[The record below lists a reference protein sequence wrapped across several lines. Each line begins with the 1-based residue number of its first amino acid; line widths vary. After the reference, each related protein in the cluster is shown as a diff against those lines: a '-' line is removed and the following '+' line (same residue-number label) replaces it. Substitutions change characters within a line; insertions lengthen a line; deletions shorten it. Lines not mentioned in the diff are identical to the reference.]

1 MNKITFITVIIVF
14 FLKTGNVFS
23 NNNIFY
29 VDNIIIKN
37 DKNYSKNELVNKAF
51 KKGFKKLINKI
62 LLEKDVEKIEQ
73 TNLPNIKKLI
83 SSYQVQES
91 KELLNLNDVVI
102 NLTFDRE
109 KINQFFYSK
118 NILYA
123 DISKTDVVVLPV
135 LIDSNQFYLFSDNY
149 FYSNWNSI
157 KKQTNDQFINY
168 ILPVES
174 LESIEFINKNK
185 NDLESL
191 DIKNILSGYDIKDY
205 IFLVINP
212 GSNNIEVFF
221 KGFFSNNE
229 IVKNFSINNT
239 SQEQSILFDN
249 TIEVIKYEINEAWKS
264 QNLIDVG
271 APSFLNIKLDIN
283 KKNDLLNLQLALNKI
298 DLIEN
303 YYVLELNKNYAKI
316 KIKYLGKID
325 KMKSKFN
332 DQGIKVTISNEEWK
346 LELI

>member
-221 KGFFSNNE
+221 KGFFQ
-229 IVKNFSINNT
+229 T
-239 SQEQSILFDN
+239 M
-249 TIEVIKYEINEAWKS
+249 
-264 QNLIDVG
+264 
-271 APSFLNIKLDIN
+271 KL
-283 KKNDLLNLQLALNKI
+283 
-298 DLIEN
+298 
-303 YYVLELNKNYAKI
+303 
-316 KIKYLGKID
+316 
-325 KMKSKFN
+325 
-332 DQGIKVTISNEEWK
+332 
-346 LELI
+346 

>member
-1 MNKITFITVIIVF
+1 MNKITLIFIIIVF

-23 NNNIFY
+23 DNNIFY

-37 DKNYSKNELVNKAF
+37 DKNLSRNELLNKAF
-51 KKGFKKLINKI
+51 TKGFKKLINKI
-62 LLEKDVEKIEQ
+62 LLEKDIKSIEQ
-73 TNLPNIKKLI
+73 TNLPNIKRLI
-83 SSYQVQES
+83 SAYQVREN
-91 KELLNLNDVVI
+91 KELLTLNDVVI

-109 KINQFFYSK
+109 KINEFFYSK

-123 DISKTDVVVLPV
+123 DVSKTDVVVLPV

-149 FYSNWNSI
+149 FYSNWN
-157 KKQTNDQFINY
+157 KKQKKKNDQFINY
-168 ILPVES
+168 ILPVEN
-174 LESIEFINKNK
+174 LESIELINKNK
-185 NDLESL
+185 NDLESM
-191 DIKNILSGYDIKDY
+191 DMKNILSGYDIKDY

-212 GSNNIEVFF
+212 GNKNIEVFF
-221 KGFFSNNE
+221 KGFFSNSE
-229 IVKNFSINNT
+229 IVKNFSIDNI
-239 SQEQSILFDN
+239 SQEQPFLFDN
-249 TIEVIKYEINEAWKS
+249 AIKEIKHEINETWKS
-264 QNLIDVG
+264 QNLIDIG

-283 KKNDLLNLQLALNKI
+283 KKNDLLNLQMALNKI

-325 KMKSKFN
+325 KMKNKFN
-332 DQGIKVTISNEEWK
+332 NQGIKVTISNEEWK